1 MPQLDMVNFTSI
13 IMFLSA
19 FLVGT
24 SVYFLYVVRSHSQRM
39 LLAYYYIA
47 GLAQAQGSLQ
57 LVRSLSEIQL
67 RYLSLL
73 FGAYSEI
80 KEEVLVAKHKVTPV
94 VQIESK
100 ELIVS

>member
-80 KEEVLVAKHKVTPV
+80 KEEVLVAKHNVTPV